1 MAFAKASSAPKQSRF
16 SALVGSLGFGA
27 ATPTPKKAADDAV
40 SATPAS
46 STKKDKRAPHIAR
59 PLNRFWQDIPAGSLA
74 SALPRA
80 GHPEDAGS
88 IHLKVGGQYLCAT
101 GSRGCAAAKDADSPA
116 KPPPQSDA
124 ADACYLRCEPPVSV
138 SSQLALANGK
148 SASAGKGGDFGY
160 RTAMAFKVE
169 RVGDGAFVDGAT
181 DEGFGVVSPG
191 RGEELLSG
199 ATFRL
204 RSELTGGYVCV
215 GGLFQRYC
223 LCASA
228 SSPADAATFQFVA
241 RRKPDDGAESSP
253 DRGLEDLAV
262 VEAAAST
269 PKGPGRDT
277 SMERLRARQL
287 LVALRVVDGP
297 KAGHFVRV
305 RPDAYVNVAPPASA
319 DAARGSLAPD
329 DRATPL
335 LSVELLVPLQSY
347 EITFVS
353 SQLGLIVSKT
363 MPLKVVRFK
372 DVGNTTAPAAELS
385 GRIGVGDVLAAADG
399 KDLLNCSRREAVD
412 VITSTR
418 PITIGFQVA
427 RPEPPP
433 SPAQDLLTG

>member
-1 MAFAKASSAPKQSRF
+1 M
-16 SALVGSLGFGA
+16 
-27 ATPTPKKAADDAV
+27 
-40 SATPAS
+40 
-46 STKKDKRAPHIAR
+46 
-59 PLNRFWQDIPAGSLA
+59 PAGSLE
-74 SALPRA
+74 SALPSSPNDIARV
-80 GHPEDAGS
+80 
-88 IHLKVGGQYLCAT
+88 HLKVGGQYLCAT
-101 GSRGCAAAKDADSPA
+101 GARGCAAVASGDGDGKAGKSPGA
-116 KPPPQSDA
+116 GDA
-124 ADACYLRCEPPVSV
+124 ADACYLRCEPPVAV
-138 SSQLALANGK
+138 SAQLALANGK
-148 SASAGKGGDFGY
+148 SAAAGATKGGDHGY
-160 RTAMAFKVE
+160 RTAMAFRVE
-169 RVGDGAFVDGAT
+169 RVGPGDAPQTAFVDGAT
-181 DEGFGVVSPG
+181 DEGFGVVTTTAG
-191 RGEELLSG
+191 AEELLSA

-228 SSPADAATFQFVA
+228 TAKDDAATFQFVA
-241 RRKPDDGAESSP
+241 RRRPDGGDEASPGSSP
-253 DRGLEDLAV
+253 GAGDVDLLGADV
-262 VEAAAST
+262 AAASAASNNA

-372 DVGNTTAPAAELS
+372 DVGNTNAPAAELS

-427 RPEPPP
+427 REAPPT
-433 SPAQDLLTG
+433 ADLLTP

>member
-1 MAFAKASSAPKQSRF
+1 MTELENFKVWSGRP
-16 SALVGSLGFGA
+16 GSLV
-27 ATPTPKKAADDAV
+27 DL
-40 SATPAS
+40 
-46 STKKDKRAPHIAR
+46 H
-59 PLNRFWQDIPAGSLA
+59 
-74 SALPRA
+74 
-80 GHPEDAGS
+80 
-88 IHLKVGGQYLCAT
+88 T
-101 GSRGCAAAKDADSPA
+101 GS
-116 KPPPQSDA
+116 
-124 ADACYLRCEPPVSV
+124 
-138 SSQLALANGK
+138 
-148 SASAGKGGDFGY
+148 
-160 RTAMAFKVE
+160 
-169 RVGDGAFVDGAT
+169 
-181 DEGFGVVSPG
+181 
-191 RGEELLSG
+191 
-199 ATFRL
+199 
-204 RSELTGGYVCV
+204 
-215 GGLFQRYC
+215 
-223 LCASA
+223 
-228 SSPADAATFQFVA
+228 
-241 RRKPDDGAESSP
+241 ESSP

-427 RPEPPP
+427 RPEAPP